1 MITRTNIVRIEISS
15 LNCVENECPKS
26 KSSHNNAIDQTLLP
40 GEPFHGHCHGRGI
53 GQGNAQAKHEPIG
66 EGGEG
71 HADLDGEVGE
81 EDSGGHDG
89 TTHQHG
95 APHSDPLL
103 QVTSEGHE
111 CSLTKSGQ
119 GRDPDGVRVEFVLL
133 NIS

>member
-53 GQGNAQAKHEPIG
+53 GQGNAQAKHEPVG
-66 EGGEG
+66 ERGEG

-81 EDSGGHDG
+81 EHSGGHDG
-89 TTHQHG
+89 TTKKNCR
-95 APHSDPLL
+95 PHSQPFL
-103 QVTSEGHE
+103 QMPSKCHE
-111 CSLTKSGQ
+111 PSLPQRSQ
-119 GRDPDGVRVEFVLL
+119 GWNPDC
-133 NIS
+133 I